1 MIDPLGPELSDTHR
15 PNANAREV
23 GSLHS
28 AYEKAVPPNPS
39 TQGRGKEIKPAAPT
53 ATLPASRTALTT
65 RPSSQTAKT
74 GGFGR
79 ALGAVRA
86 ALPVVQK
93 LLPLLDGNI
102 AFAAANFLAP
112 QGQHVDLVPLESA
125 LNKLQTEQRTMRGQI
140 LDQKTL
146 LQQVENELAT
156 VKAATERN
164 TADQRELAEHLL
176 VTGRKLSRL
185 TWILY
190 ALLALSIGFNI
201 LVLVRMAY
209 IMRL

>member
-1 MIDPLGPELSDTHR
+1 MIDPLGPELSDPHR
-15 PNANAREV
+15 PSAPAREV
-23 GSLHS
+23 GSRHS
-28 AYEKAVPPNPS
+28 ADEKPVPPNPS
-39 TQGRGKEIKPAAPT
+39 TQGKGKETKPASPT

-140 LDQKTL
+140 
-146 LQQVENELAT
+146 
-156 VKAATERN
+156 
-164 TADQRELAEHLL
+164 
-176 VTGRKLSRL
+176 
-185 TWILY
+185 
-190 ALLALSIGFNI
+190 
-201 LVLVRMAY
+201 
-209 IMRL
+209 